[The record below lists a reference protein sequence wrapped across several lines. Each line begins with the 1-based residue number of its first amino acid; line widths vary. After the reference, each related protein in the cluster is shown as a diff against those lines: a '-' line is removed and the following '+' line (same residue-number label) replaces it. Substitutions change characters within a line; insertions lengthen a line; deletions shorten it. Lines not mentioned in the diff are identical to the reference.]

1 MGDWCCHTLDAPFW
15 SLDLGMPDVVEAEF
29 KSPVPDTGFVS
40 DQAVIRWDFP
50 ARGNKTPVTMRWH
63 EGGLKPEI
71 RPEWKVEKLPGS
83 GMIMVGDKQCLITG
97 GRPNE
102 PRLLMPMPEWEAYK
116 SQLPAQTIPRTFEEN
131 PQREWIDAI
140 KNGKV
145 PGSNF
150 DYATQ
155 LVEMSLTGV
164 LAQRFNTRIEYDA
177 KNMKVTN
184 HPELDVYIKEP
195 ARAGFSYGEN
205 L

>member
-1 MGDWCCHTLDAPFW
+1 
-15 SLDLGMPDVVEAEF
+15 
-29 KSPVPDTGFVS
+29 
-40 DQAVIRWDFP
+40 
-50 ARGNKTPVTMRWH
+50 
-63 EGGLKPEI
+63 
-71 RPEWKVEKLPGS
+71 
-83 GMIMVGDKQCLITG
+83 MIMVGDKMCLATG
-97 GRPNE
+97 GRPNN
-102 PRLLMPMPEWEAYK
+102 PALMMPKGEWAAFQSK
-116 SQLPAQTIPRTFEEN
+116 LPEKTIPRTFEEN

-184 HPELDVYIKEP
+184 HPELDNYIKEP
-195 ARAGFSYGEN
+195 ARNGFSYGEN

>member
-1 MGDWCCHTLDAPFW
+1 M
-15 SLDLGMPDVVEAEF
+15 GMPTLVEAEF

-50 ARGNKTPVTMRWH
+50 ARGNKTPITMRWH

-71 RPEWKVEKLPGS
+71 RPEWNMDKLPGS
-83 GMIMVGDKQCLITG
+83 GMIMVGDKQCLMTG

-102 PRLLMPMPEWEAYK
+102 PRLLMPDEEWKAF
-116 SQLPAQTIPRTFEEN
+116 QNNLPAQTIPRVTEEN

-140 KNGKV
+140 KNGTL

-150 DYATQ
+150 DYATK

-177 KNMKVTN
+177 ANMKITN
-184 HPELDVYIKEP
+184 HPELDVFIKEP
-195 ARAGFSYGEN
+195 MREGFSYGED
-205 L
+205 LWK